1 MNVIKLFDYQED
13 MKERIEKAL
22 RLHRS
27 VMAQMPTGTGK
38 TVLLASVV
46 ESFLREHS
54 NCNVWIVAHR
64 RELVSQIRETIQR
77 VFSKTHPSSL
87 TLKGGSTAFSKPLS
101 PQGTGD
107 VTAPPRRS
115 EPLRSKV
122 GGPSKVSPDCA
133 GWDRLTATCLR
144 SADGLTATCLRSAEG
159 LGDRL
164 GERGGDGLGAT
175 SASSD
180 NPNSD
185 MMPIKAVSIQWL
197 SKHYDEIEEEPGM
210 IVIDEAHHAL
220 AKTYKEMWERFPKA
234 KFLGLTATPCRLNG
248 KGFTDLF
255 DVLVQSWSVPEFISK
270 GRLAT
275 YDFVSIKSDS
285 VTQRLIDSLQKRGA
299 DGDYQN
305 KEMDMLLNKKP
316 SIERLYRSLE
326 EFGKDRKGIVYAINI
341 SHANAIA
348 EFYRE
353 HGIAAVAIDSKT
365 PSSLR
370 KELIERFKASSFSS
384 SNHQPSI
391 LHKDLSN
398 HPDKSSKITPSLFT
412 IKEGDFSKT
421 HPSSLT
427 LKGGSTAFSKPLS
440 PQGTGD
446 VTAPPRRSEPLRSKD
461 GGPSK
466 VSPDCAGWDR
476 LTDTCLRAGD
486 GLGATCLRAGDGLGA
501 TCLRAAD
508 GAADRLGATCLR
520 AADGLAPIQ
529 VLVNVDIFSEGF
541 DCPDV
546 EFVQLARPT
555 LSLAKYLQMVGRGLR
570 VAKGKKNCVIIDNVG
585 LYRVFGLPSQ
595 VWNWNAMF
603 EGKLKVGKRKE
614 TPKDREFFLMNE
626 KQDDIQIHPDSEMM
640 MVMSHEELLQTLHY
654 REFVDSRGEFAIIKL
669 PDGKM
674 TVVNR
679 QGEQVL
685 EPGDYRDMKLLDGNI
700 LFYRHRRKEVC
711 YYDLLSGAIIDD
723 GPNVYDVPK
732 VVTLEGWEFIKYGDV
747 YMSRTYEHF
756 SWPYCPS
763 KYDLFN
769 FGDYLIYRYNYLVDS
784 GCQEWYYYEGGNGLM
799 MKATIDSNRVC
810 FLRGDYEHVYWMCA
824 TLRCGCI
831 VVMDSKQDY
840 YLVDSY
846 LKKTYIGCNNPK
858 NENEDL
864 HIVMPRLGKKYYDE
878 MMLQEKKK
886 EASEMILLH
895 EKSVA
900 GHVELYQAGKKWGI
914 IVDGKVVVPPLYRS
928 IAQPVG
934 AYCAFEEI
942 PRYWGIMTL
951 KGKVIV
957 DAKYEKVEIRDG
969 GIAVVTDITGKTQT
983 IHLK

>member
-64 RELVSQIRETIQR
+64 RELVSQIQETIER

-87 TLKGGSTAFSKPLS
+87 TIKEDFSNHPVNSSKITPSLFTLKEGSTSHPGPLTLRGEGGNR
-101 PQGTGD
+101 PT
-107 VTAPPRRS
+107 RCS

-122 GGPSKVSPDCA
+122 GGPSKVSPDC
-133 GWDRLTATCLR
+133 L
-144 SADGLTATCLRSAEG
+144 
-159 LGDRL
+159 
-164 GERGGDGLGAT
+164 
-175 SASSD
+175 SASAF
-180 NPNSD
+180 NV
-185 MMPIKAVSIQWL
+185 PIKAVSIQWL

-220 AKTYKEMWERFPKA
+220 AKTYKGMWDRFPKA

-275 YDFVSIKSDS
+275 YDFVSIKSDG

-316 SIERLYRSLE
+316 SIERLYQSLE

-341 SHANAIA
+341 SHAQKITKLYQENGVKAI
-348 EFYRE
+348 
-353 HGIAAVAIDSKT
+353 AIDSKT
-365 PSSLR
+365 PATER
-370 KELIERFKASSFSS
+370 QQDIEAFK
-384 SNHQPSI
+384 
-391 LHKDLSN
+391 K
-398 HPDKSSKITPSLFT
+398 
-412 IKEGDFSKT
+412 GD
-421 HPSSLT
+421 
-427 LKGGSTAFSKPLS
+427 
-440 PQGTGD
+440 
-446 VTAPPRRSEPLRSKD
+446 
-461 GGPSK
+461 
-466 VSPDCAGWDR
+466 
-476 LTDTCLRAGD
+476 
-486 GLGATCLRAGDGLGA
+486 
-501 TCLRAAD
+501 
-508 GAADRLGATCLR
+508 
-520 AADGLAPIQ
+520 IQ

-570 VAKGKKNCVIIDNVG
+570 VAKGKKNCIIIDNVG

-640 MVMSHEELLQTLHY
+640 MVMSHEELLQTIQY

-685 EPGDYRDMKLLDGNI
+685 EPGDYYDMKLLDGNI
-700 LFYRHRRKEVC
+700 LFYRHCRKEVC

-810 FLRGDYEHVYWMCA
+810 FLRGDYEHVYWKCA
-824 TLRCGCI
+824 TLHCGCI

-914 IVDGKVVVPPLYRS
+914 KVDGRVVVPPLYRS

>member
-1 MNVIKLFDYQED
+1 MKNIKLFDYQED

-87 TLKGGSTAFSKPLS
+87 TLKGGSTAFPKPLS

-115 EPLRSKV
+115 EPLRSKD
-122 GGPSKVSPDCA
+122 GGPSKVSPDCLSAGALKRASKVSPDCA
-133 GWDRLTATCLR
+133 GW
-144 SADGLTATCLRSAEG
+144 
-159 LGDRL
+159 DRL

-175 SASSD
+175 SASSV
-180 NPNSD
+180 NPASD

-197 SKHYDEIEEEPGM
+197 AKHYDEIEEEPGM

-220 AKTYKEMWERFPKA
+220 AKTYKEMWERFPNA

-275 YDFVSIKSDS
+275 YDFVSIKSDG
-285 VTQRLIDSLQKRGA
+285 VTQRLINSLQKRGA

-316 SIERLYRSLE
+316 SIDRLYRSFE

-348 EFYRE
+348 AFYRE

-370 KELIERFKASSFSS
+370 KELIERFKASSNTS
-384 SNHQPSI
+384 QY
-391 LHKDLSN
+391 
-398 HPDKSSKITPSLFT
+398 
-412 IKEGDFSKT
+412 FSKT

-427 LKGGSTAFSKPLS
+427 LKGGSTAFPKPLS

-446 VTAPPRRSEPLRSKD
+446 VTAPPRRSEPLRSKV
-461 GGPSK
+461 GGASK
-466 VSPDCAGWDR
+466 PSPDCAGWDR
-476 LTDTCLRAGD
+476 L
-486 GLGATCLRAGDGLGA
+486 GA

-508 GAADRLGATCLR
+508 KVGDRLAATCLR
-520 AADGLAPIQ
+520 AADGVGDRLAATCLRAADGVGDRLTATCLRPADGLAPIQ

-570 VAKGKKNCVIIDNVG
+570 VAKGKKNCLIIDNVG

-614 TPKDREFFLMNE
+614 TPKERDFFLMYG
-626 KQDDIQIHPDSEMM
+626 KQETMPVGQDSEMM
-640 MVMSHEELLQTLHY
+640 MVMSHEELMQSLLY
-654 REFVDSRGEFAIIKL
+654 REFVDCNDDFAIVKL
-669 PDGKM
+669 NDGKM

-679 QGEQVL
+679 QGEQVI
-685 EPGDYRDMKLLDGNI
+685 EPGNYYEMKFLRGNI
-700 LFYRHRRKEVC
+700 LSYRPRRKTVC
-711 YYDLLSGAIIDD
+711 YYDLLARVVIDED
-723 GPNVYDVPK
+723 IHEKDAPEVITINK
-732 VVTLEGWEFIKYGDV
+732 WEFVEYNGLFR
-747 YMSRTYEHF
+747 SRTYEHF
-756 SWPYCPS
+756 ALPFRPS
-763 KYDLFN
+763 QYDLWNYGYYMIYN
-769 FGDYLIYRYNYLVDS
+769 FQSSTAS
-784 GCQEWYYYEGGNGLM
+784 GCQEWIYKEEDGGSMRMYKENSE
-799 MKATIDSNRVC
+799 KVC
-810 FLRGDYEHVYWMCA
+810 FLRGDHTHVYWLCA
-824 TLRCGCI
+824 DLYDSGI
-831 VVMDSKQDY
+831 VVMDSHEDY
-840 YLVDSY
+840 YFVDSS
-846 LKKTYIGCNNPK
+846 LKKTYIGCNQPK
-858 NENEDL
+858 TESENL
-864 HIVMPRLGKKYYDE
+864 TVAMPRLGKLVYERE
-878 MMLQEKKK
+878 MKRRKKQE
-886 EASEMILLH
+886 EQELLLLH
-895 EKSVA
+895 EKSEA
-900 GHVELYQAGKKWGI
+900 GSVELYQAGKKWGLKM
-914 IVDGKVVVPPLYRS
+914 DGKVVVPPLYHS
-928 IAQPVG
+928 ISQPVG
-934 AYCAFEEI
+934 AYCAFEQM
-942 PRYWGIMTL
+942 PRHWGIMNL

-957 DAKYEKVEIRDG
+957 DAKYEKVEVLANG
-969 GIAVVTDITGKTQT
+969 KAVVTTITGKTQT
-983 IHLK
+983 VNLR

>member
-1 MNVIKLFDYQED
+1 MKDIKLFDYQED

-38 TVLLASVV
+38 TYLLTAVID
-46 ESFLREHS
+46 SFVS
-54 NCNVWIVAHR
+54 NNPMEKVWIVAHR
-64 RELVSQIRETIQR
+64 RELVSQIDETVR
-77 VFSKTHPSSL
+77 KFHSYSASNTSSL
-87 TLKGGSTAFSKPLS
+87 LS
-101 PQGTGD
+101 S
-107 VTAPPRRS
+107 V
-115 EPLRSKV
+115 
-122 GGPSKVSPDCA
+122 
-133 GWDRLTATCLR
+133 
-144 SADGLTATCLRSAEG
+144 
-159 LGDRL
+159 
-164 GERGGDGLGAT
+164 
-175 SASSD
+175 
-180 NPNSD
+180 
-185 MMPIKAVSIQWL
+185 KAMSIQWL
-197 SKHYDEIEEEPGM
+197 TRHYDEIEEEPGM

-255 DVLVQSWSVPEFISK
+255 DVLVQSWGVPEFISK

-275 YDFVSIKSDS
+275 YDFVSIKSDG

-348 EFYRE
+348 EFYRG

-370 KELIERFKASSFSS
+370 KELIERFKASSNTSQNF
-384 SNHQPSI
+384 
-391 LHKDLSN
+391 
-398 HPDKSSKITPSLFT
+398 SKITPSLYT
-412 IKEGDFSKT
+412 IKEGDFSNHPVKFSKT

-427 LKGGSTAFSKPLS
+427 LKGGSTAFPKPLS

-446 VTAPPRRSEPLRSKD
+446 VTALRCSEPLRSKD

-476 LTDTCLRAGD
+476 LADTCLRPTD
-486 GLGATCLRAGDGLGA
+486 GLGA
-501 TCLRAAD
+501 
-508 GAADRLGATCLR
+508 
-520 AADGLAPIQ
+520 IQ

-595 VWNWNAMF
+595 VWNWKATF
-603 EGKLKVGKRKE
+603 EGKLKIGKKKE
-614 TPKDREFFLMNE
+614 TAKERDFFLMYG
-626 KQDDIQIHPDSEMM
+626 KQEIMPVGQDSEMM
-640 MVMSHEELLQTLHY
+640 MVMSHEELMQSLKY
-654 REFVDSRGEFAIIKL
+654 REFMDCNDDFAIVKL

-679 QGEQVL
+679 QGEQVI
-685 EPGDYRDMKLLDGNI
+685 EPGNYYDMKFLQGNI
-700 LFYRHRRKEVC
+700 LSYRPRRKTVC
-711 YYDLLSGAIIDD
+711 YYDLLARVVIDED
-723 GPNVYDVPK
+723 IHEKDAPEVITINK
-732 VVTLEGWEFIKYGDV
+732 WEFVEYNGLFR
-747 YMSRTYEHF
+747 SRTYEHF
-756 SWPYCPS
+756 ALPFRPS
-763 KYDLFN
+763 QYDLWNYGYYMIYN
-769 FGDYLIYRYNYLVDS
+769 FQRSTTS
-784 GCQEWYYYEGGNGLM
+784 GCQVWVYNENDGGSMRMYKENSE
-799 MKATIDSNRVC
+799 KAC
-810 FLRGDYEHVYWMCA
+810 FLRGDHTHVYWLCA
-824 TLRCGCI
+824 DLYDSGI
-831 VVMDSKQDY
+831 VVMDSHEDY
-840 YLVDSY
+840 YFVDSN
-846 LKKTYIGCNNPK
+846 LKKTYIGCNHPK
-858 NENEDL
+858 TESENL
-864 HIVMPRLGKKYYDE
+864 MVAIPRLGKQVYDME
-878 MMLQEKKK
+878 MKRRKKQE
-886 EASEMILLH
+886 EQELLLLH
-895 EKSVA
+895 EKSEA
-900 GHVELYQAGKKWGI
+900 GNVELYQAGKKWGVK
-914 IVDGKVVVPPLYRS
+914 VDGKVIVPPLYHS

-942 PRYWGIMTL
+942 PRHWGVMTL

-957 DAKYEKVEIRDG
+957 DAKYEKVEIRDN
-969 GIAVVTDITGKTQT
+969 GIAVVTGITGKTQT
-983 IHLK
+983 IKLLKVKE

>member
-1 MNVIKLFDYQED
+1 MKEIKLFDYQED

-77 VFSKTHPSSL
+77 VFSKITPSLFTIKEGSTSHPDPL
-87 TLKGGSTAFSKPLS
+87 TLRGEGGNRPT
-101 PQGTGD
+101 
-107 VTAPPRRS
+107 RCS

-133 GWDRLTATCLR
+133 GWDRLGATCLR
-144 SADGLTATCLRSAEG
+144 PAEGLTATCLRAGDG

-164 GERGGDGLGAT
+164 GMSGASKVLPDCL
-175 SASSD
+175 SASAF
-180 NPNSD
+180 NV
-185 MMPIKAVSIQWL
+185 PIKAVSIQWL

-220 AKTYKEMWERFPKA
+220 AKTYKEMWERFPNA

-370 KELIERFKASSFSS
+370 KELIERFKASNTSFSKTHPS
-384 SNHQPSI
+384 S
-391 LHKDLSN
+391 LTL
-398 HPDKSSKITPSLFT
+398 
-412 IKEGDFSKT
+412 KEGDFSKT

-427 LKGGSTAFSKPLS
+427 LKGGSTAFPKPLS

-446 VTAPPRRSEPLRSKD
+446 VTAPPRRSEPLRSKV
-461 GGPSK
+461 GGASK
-466 VSPDCAGWDR
+466 PSPDCAGWDR
-476 LTDTCLRAGD
+476 
-486 GLGATCLRAGDGLGA
+486 LGATCLRAGDGVG
-501 TCLRAAD
+501 D
-508 GAADRLGATCLR
+508 E
-520 AADGLAPIQ
+520 LAPIQ

-640 MVMSHEELLQTLHY
+640 MVMSHEELLQTLQY
-654 REFVDSRGEFAIIKL
+654 REFVDSKGEFAIIKL

-685 EPGDYRDMKLLDGNI
+685 EPGDYYDMKLLDGNI
-700 LFYRHRRKEVC
+700 LFYRPRRKAKC
-711 YYDLLSGAIIDD
+711 YYDLLAKAVIDD
-723 GPNVYDVPK
+723 GTNVAEAPH
-732 VVTLEGWEFIKYGDV
+732 VVNIKGWEFIEYNDIF
-747 YMSRTYEHF
+747 MSRTQEDF
-756 SWPYCPS
+756 SLPYHPS
-763 KYDLFN
+763 QYDFL
-769 FGDYLIYRYNYLVDS
+769 NYGYYMIFRFRPS
-784 GCQEWYYYEGGNGLM
+784 APGCQVWYYCEGDEGKM
-799 MKATIDSNRVC
+799 RMSNEESRNVC
-810 FLRGDYEHVYWMCA
+810 FLRNDYEHVYWLCA
-824 TLRCGCI
+824 VLYGERI
-831 VVMDSKQDY
+831 VVMDSKEDY
-840 YLVDSY
+840 YLVDSN
-846 LKKTYIGCNNPK
+846 LKKTYIGCNHPK
-858 NENEDL
+858 KENEDL
-864 HIVMPRLGKKYYDE
+864 NFVMPRLGKKYYHE
-878 MMLQEKKK
+878 AMLQKK
-886 EASEMILLH
+886 EMEANEMLLLH
-895 EKSVA
+895 EKSEA
-900 GHVELYQAGKKWGI
+900 GHVELYQAGKKWGVK
-914 IVDGKVVVPPLYRS
+914 VDGKVIVPPLYCS

-942 PRYWGIMTL
+942 PRHWGIMTL

-957 DAKYEKVEIRDG
+957 DAKYEKVEIRDN
-969 GIAVVTDITGKTQT
+969 GIAVVTGITGKTQT
-983 IHLK
+983 INLLKVKE

>member
-1 MNVIKLFDYQED
+1 MKNIKLFDYQED

-87 TLKGGSTAFSKPLS
+87 TIKEGDFSKITPSLFTIKEGSTSHPDPLTLRGEGGNR
-101 PQGTGD
+101 PT
-107 VTAPPRRS
+107 RCS

-133 GWDRLTATCLR
+133 GWDRL
-144 SADGLTATCLRSAEG
+144 AERV
-159 LGDRL
+159 GDRL
-164 GERGGDGLGAT
+164 AERGGDGLGAT
-175 SASSD
+175 SASSV
-180 NPNSD
+180 NPTSD
-185 MMPIKAVSIQWL
+185 MIPIKAVSIQWL

-220 AKTYKEMWERFPKA
+220 AKTYKGMWDRFPKA

-275 YDFVSIKSDS
+275 YDFVSIKSDG

-326 EFGKDRKGIVYAINI
+326 EYGKDRKGIVYAINI

-370 KELIERFKASSFSS
+370 KELIERFKASNLSF
-384 SNHQPSI
+384 
-391 LHKDLSN
+391 SN
-398 HPDKSSKITPSLFT
+398 HPVNSSKITPSLFT
-412 IKEGDFSKT
+412 IKEGST
-421 HPSSLT
+421 SHPDPLT
-427 LKGGSTAFSKPLS
+427 LRGEGGNRPT
-440 PQGTGD
+440 
-446 VTAPPRRSEPLRSKD
+446 RCSEPLRSKD

-476 LTDTCLRAGD
+476 LGT
-486 GLGATCLRAGDGLGA
+486 

-508 GAADRLGATCLR
+508 GAADRAADRLGATCLR
-520 AADGLAPIQ
+520 ATDGAAPIQ

-541 DCPDV
+541 DCPDI

-626 KQDDIQIHPDSEMM
+626 KQDDILIHPDSEMM
-640 MVMSHEELLQTLHY
+640 MVVSHEELLQTLHD

-685 EPGDYRDMKLLDGNI
+685 EPGNYRDMKLLDGNI

-810 FLRGDYEHVYWMCA
+810 FLRGDYEHVYWKCA
-824 TLRCGCI
+824 TLHCGCI

-895 EKSVA
+895 EKSEA

-914 IVDGKVVVPPLYRS
+914 KVDGRVVVPPLYRS

-983 IHLK
+983 IHLKV

>member
-54 NCNVWIVAHR
+54 DCNVWIVAHR
-64 RELVSQIRETIQR
+64 RELVSQIKDTLNKFLLN
-77 VFSKTHPSSL
+77 FSFSNHPVPLSKEGSTFSPSPSSS
-87 TLKGGSTAFSKPLS
+87 GS
-101 PQGTGD
+101 GD
-107 VTAPPRRS
+107 VTALRCS

-133 GWDRLTATCLR
+133 GWDRLGMSGASKVSPDCL
-144 SADGLTATCLRSAEG
+144 
-159 LGDRL
+159 
-164 GERGGDGLGAT
+164 
-175 SASSD
+175 SASASKEVSSCSPD
-180 NPNSD
+180 CLSASAFNV
-185 MMPIKAVSIQWL
+185 PIKAVSIQWL

-255 DVLVQSWSVPEFISK
+255 DVLVQSWDVPEFISM

-275 YDFVSIKSDS
+275 YDFVSIKSDG

-370 KELIERFKASSFSS
+370 KELIERFKYSSFS
-384 SNHQPSI
+384 
-391 LHKDLSN
+391 
-398 HPDKSSKITPSLFT
+398 
-412 IKEGDFSKT
+412 KT
-421 HPSSLT
+421 YPSSLT
-427 LKGGSTAFSKPLS
+427 LKGGSTAFPKPLS

-446 VTAPPRRSEPLRSKD
+446 VTARCAEFFESPRPSLAKEGSTSHPSPLSSEERDVTALRCSEPLRSMV

-466 VSPDCAGWDR
+466 VSPDFLSAGASKEVSKVSPDCLSASASKEVSKVSPDCLSAGASKGASKVSPDCLCGINR
-476 LTDTCLRAGD
+476 L
-486 GLGATCLRAGDGLGA
+486 
-501 TCLRAAD
+501 
-508 GAADRLGATCLR
+508 
-520 AADGLAPIQ
+520 ADGLASIQ

-570 VAKGKKNCVIIDNVG
+570 VAKGKKNCLIIDNVG

-603 EGKLKVGKRKE
+603 EGKLKVGKKKE
-614 TPKDREFFLMNE
+614 TPKERDFFLMYG
-626 KQDDIQIHPDSEMM
+626 KQENMPVGQDSEMM
-640 MVMSHEELLQTLHY
+640 MVMSHEELMQSLKY
-654 REFVDSRGEFAIIKL
+654 REFVDCNDDFAIVKL
-669 PDGKM
+669 NDGKM

-679 QGEQVL
+679 QGEQVI
-685 EPGDYRDMKLLDGNI
+685 EPGNYYDMKFLQGNI
-700 LFYRHRRKEVC
+700 LSYRPRRKTVC
-711 YYDLLSGAIIDD
+711 YYDLLARVVIDED
-723 GPNVYDVPK
+723 IHAKDAPEVITINK
-732 VVTLEGWEFIKYGDV
+732 WEFVEYNGLFR
-747 YMSRTYEHF
+747 SRTYEYF
-756 SWPYCPS
+756 ALPFRPS
-763 KYDLFN
+763 QYDLWN
-769 FGDYLIYRYNYLVDS
+769 YGYYLIYNFQRSTAS
-784 GCQEWYYYEGGNGLM
+784 GCQEWIYKEEDGGSMRMNKENSE
-799 MKATIDSNRVC
+799 KAC
-810 FLRGDYEHVYWMCA
+810 FLRGDHTHVYWLCA
-824 TLRCGCI
+824 DLYDSGI
-831 VVMDSKQDY
+831 VVMDSHEDY
-840 YLVDSY
+840 YFVDSS
-846 LKKTYIGCNNPK
+846 LKKTYIGCNQPK
-858 NENEDL
+858 TESENL
-864 HIVMPRLGKKYYDE
+864 KVAMPRLGKQVYDME
-878 MMLQEKKK
+878 MQRRKKQEEQELLLMQEK
-886 EASEMILLH
+886 SE
-895 EKSVA
+895 A
-900 GHVELYQAGKKWGI
+900 GHVELYQAGKKWGVK
-914 IVDGKVVVPPLYRS
+914 VDGKVIVPPLYHS

-934 AYCAFEEI
+934 AYCAFEQI
-942 PRYWGIMTL
+942 PQHWGVMTL

-957 DAKYEKVEIRDG
+957 DAKYEKVEIRDN
-969 GIAVVTDITGKTQT
+969 GIAVVTGITGKTQT
-983 IHLK
+983 IKLLKVKE

>member
-1 MNVIKLFDYQED
+1 MKEIKLFDYQED

-64 RELVSQIRETIQR
+64 RELVSQIRETIER
-77 VFSKTHPSSL
+77 VFSKITPSLFTIKEGNFSKTHPSSL
-87 TLKGGSTAFSKPLS
+87 TLKGGSTSHPDPLTLRGEGGNC
-101 PQGTGD
+101 PT
-107 VTAPPRRS
+107 RCS

-133 GWDRLTATCLR
+133 GWDRLGAACLR
-144 SADGLTATCLRSAEG
+144 PAEG
-159 LGDRL
+159 LGDHL
-164 GERGGDGLGAT
+164 GMSGVSKVSPDCL
-175 SASSD
+175 SASAF
-180 NPNSD
+180 NV
-185 MMPIKAVSIQWL
+185 PIKAVSIQWL

-220 AKTYKEMWERFPKA
+220 AKTYKGMWERFPKA

-275 YDFVSIKSDS
+275 YDFVSIKSDG

-316 SIERLYRSLE
+316 SIERLYQSLE

-365 PSSLR
+365 PASER
-370 KELIERFKASSFSS
+370 RMLIERFKASS
-384 SNHQPSI
+384 
-391 LHKDLSN
+391 LSF
-398 HPDKSSKITPSLFT
+398 SKITPSLFT
-412 IKEGDFSKT
+412 LKEGST
-421 HPSSLT
+421 SHPDPLT
-427 LKGGSTAFSKPLS
+427 LRGEGGNRPT
-440 PQGTGD
+440 
-446 VTAPPRRSEPLRSKD
+446 RCSEPLRSKV

-486 GLGATCLRAGDGLGA
+486 GLGATCLRA
-501 TCLRAAD
+501 AD
-508 GAADRLGATCLR
+508 GA
-520 AADGLAPIQ
+520 APIQ

-570 VAKGKKNCVIIDNVG
+570 VARGKKNCVIIDNVG

-614 TPKDREFFLMNE
+614 TPKDREFFLMNGE
-626 KQDDIQIHPDSEMM
+626 QDDIQIHPDSEMM
-640 MVMSHEELLQTLHY
+640 MVMSHEELLQTIQY

-685 EPGDYRDMKLLDGNI
+685 EPGDYYDMKLLDGNI
-700 LFYRHRRKEVC
+700 LFYRHCRKEVC

-769 FGDYLIYRYNYLVDS
+769 FGDYLIYRYYYLVDS
-784 GCQEWYYYEGGNGLM
+784 GCQEWYYFEGGNGLM

-886 EASEMILLH
+886 EANEMLLLH

-914 IVDGKVVVPPLYRS
+914 KVDGRVVVPPLYRS

>member
-1 MNVIKLFDYQED
+1 MKEIKLFDYQED

-77 VFSKTHPSSL
+77 VFSKTPSLLYKDFSNHPVNSSKITPSLFTIKEGSTSHPDPL
-87 TLKGGSTAFSKPLS
+87 TLRGEGGNRPT
-101 PQGTGD
+101 
-107 VTAPPRRS
+107 RCS

-122 GGPSKVSPDCA
+122 GGPSKVSPDC
-133 GWDRLTATCLR
+133 L
-144 SADGLTATCLRSAEG
+144 
-159 LGDRL
+159 
-164 GERGGDGLGAT
+164 
-175 SASSD
+175 SASAF
-180 NPNSD
+180 NV
-185 MMPIKAVSIQWL
+185 PIKAVSIQWL

-220 AKTYKEMWERFPKA
+220 AKTYKEMWERFPNA

-275 YDFVSIKSDS
+275 YDFVSIKSDG

-316 SIERLYRSLE
+316 SIERLYQSLE

-341 SHANAIA
+341 SHAQKITKLYQENGVKAI
-348 EFYRE
+348 
-353 HGIAAVAIDSKT
+353 AIDSKT
-365 PSSLR
+365 PATER
-370 KELIERFKASSFSS
+370 QQDIEAFK
-384 SNHQPSI
+384 
-391 LHKDLSN
+391 K
-398 HPDKSSKITPSLFT
+398 
-412 IKEGDFSKT
+412 GD
-421 HPSSLT
+421 
-427 LKGGSTAFSKPLS
+427 
-440 PQGTGD
+440 
-446 VTAPPRRSEPLRSKD
+446 
-461 GGPSK
+461 
-466 VSPDCAGWDR
+466 
-476 LTDTCLRAGD
+476 
-486 GLGATCLRAGDGLGA
+486 
-501 TCLRAAD
+501 
-508 GAADRLGATCLR
+508 
-520 AADGLAPIQ
+520 IQ

-614 TPKDREFFLMNE
+614 TPKDREFFLMNGE
-626 KQDDIQIHPDSEMM
+626 QDDIQIHPDSEMM
-640 MVMSHEELLQTLHY
+640 MVMSHEELLQTIQY

-685 EPGDYRDMKLLDGNI
+685 EPGDYYDMKLLDGNI

-886 EASEMILLH
+886 EANEMLLLH
-895 EKSVA
+895 EKSEA

-914 IVDGKVVVPPLYRS
+914 KVDGRVVVPPLYRS

-983 IHLK
+983 IYLK